1 MKRER
6 LFIKKTKGYV
16 KDLAVGQKGYIDPDA
31 VIVFKNERSY
41 FRCIDLYAIVQREK
55 WDSYIIIQ
63 RISNTSDDKII
74 KGEDFRIINSDS
86 SFIYTIPHFKW
97 DSENFTSPVTIT
109 ALVEEREKDTLQNN
123 SKEQATRV
131 KINEKSSIEELRKAL
146 KKNIQAENYEKCI
159 IIQKWIE
166 KKQKEGK

>member
-31 VIVFKNERSY
+31 VIVFKNERTY

-97 DSENFTSPVTIT
+97 DSENFTSPVAIIP
-109 ALVEEREKDTLQNN
+109 LIEESEKDFLQR
-123 SKEQATRV
+123 SQGQAKTIQ
-131 KINEKSSIEELRKAL
+131 INEKSSIEELTKAL
-146 KKNIQAENYEKCI
+146 KANIQAENYEKCI
-159 IIQKWIE
+159 IIQKWIDA
-166 KKQKEGK
+166 KTKRG

>member
-31 VIVFKNERSY
+31 VIVFKNERTY
-41 FRCIDLYAIVQREK
+41 FRCIDLYAIVLEEE
-55 WDSYIIIQ
+55 WDYAIHIK
-63 RISNTSDDKII
+63 RIANTSKPNVTQ
-74 KGEDFRIINSDS
+74 GEDFRITNSYI

-97 DSENFTSPVTIT
+97 DSENFTTPVAIIP
-109 ALVEEREKDTLQNN
+109 LIEESEKDFLQR
-123 SKEQATRV
+123 SQGQAKTIQ
-131 KINEKSSIEELRKAL
+131 INEKSSIEELTKAL
-146 KKNIQAENYEKCI
+146 KANIQAENYEKCI

-166 KKQKEGK
+166 KKQKEGE

>member
-31 VIVFKNERSY
+31 VIVFKNERTY
-41 FRCIDLYAIVQREK
+41 FRCIDLYAIVLEEE
-55 WDSYIIIQ
+55 WDYAIHIK
-63 RISNTSDDKII
+63 RIANTSKPNVTQ
-74 KGEDFRIINSDS
+74 GEDFRITNSYI

-109 ALVEEREKDTLQNN
+109 ALVEESEKDTLQNN

-131 KINEKSSIEELRKAL
+131 KINEKSSIEELTKAL
-146 KKNIQAENYEKCI
+146 KANIQAENYEKCI

-166 KKQKEGK
+166 KKQKEGE